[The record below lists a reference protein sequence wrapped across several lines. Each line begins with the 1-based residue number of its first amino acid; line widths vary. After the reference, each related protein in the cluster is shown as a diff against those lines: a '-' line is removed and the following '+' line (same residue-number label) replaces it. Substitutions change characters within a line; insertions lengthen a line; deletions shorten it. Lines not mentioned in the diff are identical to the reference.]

1 MARKTYGEFQEEST
15 DKTLTE
21 TQSAPIKIKTISAS
35 KLLNKVKAEITNNL
49 SEIKQTAVST
59 LDSNKRNVSE
69 SLEEH
74 KKKNSDFLT
83 NIK

>member
-21 TQSAPIKIKTISAS
+21 TQSAPIKMKMISAS
-35 KLLNKVKAEITNNL
+35 KLLNRMKAEITNNL
-49 SEIKQTAVST
+49 SEIKQTAIST

-74 KKKNSDFLT
+74 KKKNSEFLA

>member
-1 MARKTYGEFQEEST
+1 MARRTYGDFQEEGT

-21 TQSAPIKIKTISAS
+21 TQSSPIKMRTISAS
-35 KLLNKVKAEITNNL
+35 KLLNRIKTEITNNL
-49 SEIKQTAVST
+49 SEIKQTAIST

-69 SLEEH
+69 SLEEQ
-74 KKKNSDFLT
+74 KKKNSEFLT